1 MTDARTRRERLTGCY
16 VTVPTMFRDDDL
28 EVDLAAI
35 EGHIRFLLGG
45 GLRTG
50 NAVVLAGGAAGDFS
64 TMTFDERV
72 AVAEAVVQGADGKI
86 PVVFGAQTTSTRELV
101 ALAKAAER
109 VGAEYIQVSPPYYF
123 APTEDDFYEYVV
135 AAAEAADVG
144 IIVYNTFWTSS
155 NVSLE
160 IIERLVELQ
169 NVVGLKWSAPSASFM
184 SFQRAIVQFA
194 DRLSI
199 IDNHGSYI
207 TSHILGSRGI
217 EVHPA
222 NYFPEWG
229 ARLWALLESK
239 KYEEAEREAVRV
251 LLPFYVIWEEMTK
264 YTTGDGYLDKLC
276 MELVGVGSSRC
287 RPPTRDV
294 RDQFREKVRDMLMQ
308 CGVPGVLPKAA

>member
-1 MTDARTRRERLTGCY
+1 MTDAQTRRNRLTGCY

-28 EVDLAAI
+28 EIDFSAI
-35 EGHIRFLLGG
+35 KGHMRFLLDG

-72 AVAEAVVQGADGKI
+72 AVAEAIVQEADGRI
-86 PVVFGAQTTSTRELV
+86 PVVFGAQSTSTRELV

-109 VGAEYIQVSPPYYF
+109 IGAEYIQVSPPYYF
-123 APTEDDFYEYVV
+123 APTEGDFYEYLV
-135 AAAEAADVG
+135 AAAEAANVG

-160 IIERLVELQ
+160 IIERLIELQ
-169 NVVGLKWSAPSASFM
+169 NVVGLKWSTPSASFM

-194 DRLSI
+194 NRLSI
-199 IDNHGSYI
+199 IDNHGSYV
-207 TSHILGSRGI
+207 TSHMLGARGI

-222 NYFPEWG
+222 NYFPQWG
-229 ARLWALLESK
+229 AHMWELLENK

-251 LLPFYVIWEEMTK
+251 LLPFQAIWEEMSKHTS
-264 YTTGDGYLDKLC
+264 GDGYLDKLC
-276 MELVGVGSSRC
+276 MELVGLGSSRC

-294 RDQFREKVRDMLMQ
+294 RDQFREKVRDMLVQ
-308 CGVPGVLPKAA
+308 CGVPRVLPRAA